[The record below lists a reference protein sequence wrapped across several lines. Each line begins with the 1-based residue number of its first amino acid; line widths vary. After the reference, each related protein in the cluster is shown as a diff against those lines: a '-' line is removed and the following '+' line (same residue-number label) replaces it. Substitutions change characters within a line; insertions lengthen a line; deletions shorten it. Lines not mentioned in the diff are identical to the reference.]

1 MLIFFISFNEKID
14 KELNKM
20 NIARPFKEYFEASFM
35 NELDHNQ
42 ASKLSADFFAD
53 FFYCTPLELELLVSY
68 LNDGHVDQFYKS
80 ISNLKYLVE
89 YSDNLNRYWY
99 LLRAYSGAL
108 SKLKSDMSVKG
119 SKKLYLYYFNKY
131 GDRRMLR
138 NEHWFEKKRWE
149 FLDELQLIY
158 TNEDLSKFIHKY
170 HQVLTESMNIY
181 SSFLMAFIKDL
192 RKFYPDIS
200 GIPA

>member
-1 MLIFFISFNEKID
+1 
-14 KELNKM
+14 M
-20 NIARPFKEYFEASFM
+20 NIARPFKDYFEASFM
-35 NELDHNQ
+35 NEVDKKQ
-42 ASKLSADFFAD
+42 GTKLSTDFFSD
-53 FFYCTPLELELLVSY
+53 FFYYTPLELDLLVSY
-68 LNDGHVDQFYKS
+68 LNDGHVDLFYKS

-108 SKLKSDMSVKG
+108 SKLKSDLSVKG

-138 NEHWFEKKRWE
+138 DEHWFEQKRWE

-158 TNEDLSKFIHKY
+158 TDEDLSNFVHKY

-192 RKFYPDIS
+192 RKLYPDIS